1 MGLTDATDKGWR
13 AAARTATFV
22 ATPSDRRFTMRDFAR
37 FTLLALAATLLPLP
51 VLGAQERSLDWPI
64 IEVTAH
70 LDADGRL
77 RVQERQTIRLSGDWN
92 GPERRFDVRTG
103 QSLTLH
109 ALTRLDSLSGAEV
122 PLRQGSADAVDEYRW
137 FDGYTLRWRSRL
149 PNAPPHNNTTVVYTL
164 DLSFD
169 GILQPGEGERQYVLD
184 HDFAFADRWSDIERF
199 VLVLTLDPV
208 WEAPSDFTG
217 RFDTGPLQP
226 GYGFTVNVPLRYT
239 GATKPAAVI
248 HGAAFAD
255 RRLIAQGLLLVA
267 LVLVIRLVFIE
278 RGLGRFAPL
287 PRNDEITREWLE
299 QHVLAF
305 PPEVIGTAWDDTTA
319 SPEVAATLARLV
331 VDGKLESS
339 VKETKIWKFR
349 KQVLHLR
356 LLVDRRTLSAHDRAL
371 IDALFTSGSDRTDT
385 DKVRERYSSTGFNPA
400 SIIKP
405 GVQQQL
411 NASVGLGGT
420 IPKPSRWPAFLLFIT
435 GLALLVFG
443 ATRSEL
449 DLLIGFR
456 AAAIVFGGYLVLCT
470 QTGTWQQRVVRPGIH
485 LLLRVVVPITIG
497 LWFLVQ
503 WLLTG
508 AAQAGV
514 YALAGVATLTLAF
527 LHSALN
533 LARSRHDAE
542 RTAVR
547 KRLAAARS
555 HFARELATPAPRLDD
570 RWLPWVLGFGLGRH
584 ADKWFRAFGAAGSDG
599 LTRSSSTRGLS
610 GTSSGSGWT
619 GFGGGGG
626 FAGGGSSGSFAAAV
640 GGMAA
645 SVAAPSSSS
654 GGGGGGGG
662 GGSSGGGGGG
672 GW

>member
-1 MGLTDATDKGWR
+1 
-13 AAARTATFV
+13 
-22 ATPSDRRFTMRDFAR
+22 MRVSALFP
-37 FTLLALAATLLPLP
+37 LLASGIIGASPLLAPTLH
-51 VLGAQERSLDWPI
+51 AQDRALDWPT

-92 GPERRFDVRTG
+92 GPERRFDVRIG
-103 QSLTLH
+103 QSLVLH
-109 ALTRLDSLSGAEV
+109 SLTRLDSLTGTEIA
-122 PLRQGSADAVDEYRW
+122 LREGSLDAVDEYRW

-149 PNAPPHNNTTVVYTL
+149 PDAPPHDNTIIPYTL

-169 GILQPGEGERQYVLD
+169 GILRPGSGENRYILD
-184 HDFAFADRWSDIERF
+184 HDFAFADRWDSIDRF
-199 VLVLTLDPV
+199 VLALTLDPV
-208 WEAPSDFTG
+208 WEAPPEFTG

-226 GYGFTVNVPLRYT
+226 GYGFTVTVPLLYT
-239 GATKPAAVI
+239 GTTKPAAVV
-248 HGAAFAD
+248 HGAEFAE
-255 RRLIAQGLLLVA
+255 RRLIAQGLVLVA
-267 LVLVIRLVFIE
+267 LVLVLRLVFIE

-287 PRNDEITREWLE
+287 PTDAEITREWLE

-319 SPEVAATLARLV
+319 APEVAATLARLV

-339 VKETKIWKFR
+339 VKETKVWKFR

-356 LLVDRRTLSAHDRAL
+356 LLVDRHTLSSHDRAL

-385 DKVRERYSSTGFNPA
+385 EKVRERYSSTGFNPA

-411 NASVGLGGT
+411 ESGIGLGGT
-420 IPKPSRWPAFLLFIT
+420 IPKPSRLPAFV
-435 GLALLVFG
+435 LLVAGLVLIVKG
-443 ATRSEL
+443 ATRTEL
-449 DLLIGFR
+449 DLLIGLR
-456 AAAIVFGGYLVLCT
+456 TAAMIFGGYLVLCT
-470 QTGTWQQRVVRPGIH
+470 QTGSWQQRVVRPGIH
-485 LLLRVVVPITIG
+485 LLLRVIVPTVVG
-497 LWFLVQ
+497 VWFLAQ
-503 WLLTG
+503 FILTG

-514 YALAGVATLTLAF
+514 DALAGIATLALAF

-533 LARSRHDAE
+533 LARSRHDAQ
-542 RTAVR
+542 RTAAR
-547 KRLAAARS
+547 KRLAAARA
-555 HFARELATPAPRLDD
+555 HFARELANPAPRLDD
-570 RWLPWVLGFGLGRH
+570 KWLPWVLGFGLGRQ
-584 ADKWFRAFGAAGSDG
+584 ADKWFRAFGAAGTDG
-599 LTRSSSTRGLS
+599 FTRSSGARGS
-610 GTSSGSGWT
+610 GGSSHGSGWT

-626 FAGGGSSGSFAAAV
+626 FAGAGSSGSFAAAV

-654 GGGGGGGG
+654 SGGGGGG